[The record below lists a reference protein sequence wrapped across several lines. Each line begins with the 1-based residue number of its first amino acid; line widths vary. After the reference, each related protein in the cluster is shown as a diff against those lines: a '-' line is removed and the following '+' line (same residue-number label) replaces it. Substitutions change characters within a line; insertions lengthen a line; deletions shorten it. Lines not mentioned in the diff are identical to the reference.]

1 MSYASTYRQLQPLL
15 VACSLAAAV
24 VAPGAYA
31 QTAAVPVSAPAPASN
46 LGPGVIAKV
55 NNVAIT
61 DAQLQRAI
69 QQSGLPDSPNLRAA
83 LKNQLVSREL
93 FRQDAEKTHAYDNRP
108 EVKQAMQE
116 AKDATITQL
125 YLRDVIKPA
134 PVTEEQV
141 RAQFNNIVASL
152 GDKEYKSRLIQVGDA
167 ATAADVLTKL
177 KAGADFAQLAQQVSL
192 AQNKVRGGDLDWIS
206 FKTPAQEGHTQNLP
220 LPIAQALTALPAGG
234 VTLTPVNWN
243 NAYFILKL
251 EQVRPTVVPKYDDV
265 KAVLRQQQEAAA
277 LEKATIAVV
286 SNLVKQAK
294 IKQ

>member
-15 VACSLAAAV
+15 VACCIAAATPV
-24 VAPGAYA
+24 AYA
-31 QTAAVPVSAPAPASN
+31 QTAAAPVSVAAPAAN

-61 DAQLQRAI
+61 EAQLQRAV

-83 LKNQLVSREL
+83 LKNQLISREL

-125 YLRDVIKPA
+125 YLRDAIKPV
-134 PVTEEQV
+134 PVTEQQV
-141 RAQFNNIVASL
+141 RTQFDNIVASL
-152 GDKEYKSRLIQVGDA
+152 GDKEYKSRLIQVADA
-167 ATAADVLTKL
+167 AAAADVLAKL

-192 AQNKVRGGDLDWIS
+192 AQNKARGGDLDWVS
-206 FKTPAQEGHTQNLP
+206 FKTPAVEGHTQNLP

-251 EQVRPTVVPKYDDV
+251 EQIRPTQVPKYEDV

-277 LEKATIAVV
+277 LEKATLAVV
-286 SNLVKQAK
+286 GNLVKQAK

>member
-1 MSYASTYRQLQPLL
+1 MSYASTYRRIQPLL
-15 VACSLAAAV
+15 VACSLVAAAV
-24 VAPGAYA
+24 VQAAYA
-31 QTAAVPVSAPAPASN
+31 QTTAVPISAAPASN
-46 LGPGVIAKV
+46 LGPGIIAKV

-141 RAQFNNIVASL
+141 KAQFDNIVASL

-167 ATAADVLTKL
+167 AAATDVLAKL

-192 AQNKVRGGDLDWIS
+192 AQNKARGGELDWVS
-206 FKTPAQEGHTQNLP
+206 FKVPVQEGHTQNLP
-220 LPIAQALTALPAGG
+220 LPLAQALVALPAGG
-234 VTLTPVNWN
+234 VTSIPVNWN
-243 NAYFILKL
+243 NAYFIVKL
-251 EQVRPTVVPKYDDV
+251 EQVRPTQVPKYDSV

-277 LEKATIAVV
+277 LEKATLAVV
-286 SNLVKQAK
+286 SKLVKQAK
-294 IKQ
+294 IEQ

>member
-1 MSYASTYRQLQPLL
+1 MSYATPYRQLQPLL

-24 VAPGAYA
+24 VAPGVHA
-31 QTAAVPVSAPAPASN
+31 QTAVAPVTAPAPASN

-69 QQSGLPDSPNLRAA
+69 QQSGLPDSPNLRTA

-116 AKDATITQL
+116 AKDAAITQL

-134 PVTEEQV
+134 PVTEQQV
-141 RAQFNNIVASL
+141 RAQFDSIVASL
-152 GDKEYKSRLIQVGDA
+152 GDKEYKSRLIQVADA

-206 FKTPAQEGHTQNLP
+206 FKTPAQEGQTQNLP
-220 LPIAQALTALPAGG
+220 LPIAQALIALPAGG
-234 VTLTPVNWN
+234 LTLTPVNWN

-251 EQVRPTVVPKYDDV
+251 EQVRPTLVPQYDDV
-265 KAVLRQQQEAAA
+265 KAVLRQQQEATA
-277 LEKATIAVV
+277 LEKATVTVV
-286 SNLVKQAK
+286 SKLVKQAK
-294 IKQ
+294 IEQ